1 MSRILANSCVV
12 ILTVASYSLAQ
23 NATEAPKGPAGQPV
37 PIYRVTVVEHG
48 IDAVNYQYRAAPTKV
63 DFRGTVLLPDAKG
76 EAMVQAR
83 PGRTE
88 IDAKFEKLPAPS
100 RFGREYL
107 TYVLWAV
114 SPDGGSY
121 NIGEII
127 PNSSD
132 RASLR
137 VTTDLQT
144 FGLIVTAEPYAAV
157 RQPSNVVALENHARP
172 DTIGKVQQIQ
182 PKAELMPRGQ
192 YTFQVPESGAAQA
205 NAPKVS
211 MSRYEAI
218 LELYQ
223 AQNAVNIAQAA
234 NAQKYAPDAFAAAQ
248 SGLSEAQRLNA
259 TKANPKTVVE
269 SARRAAQHAEDAR
282 LISERRKQDEDLAA
296 AERAKA
302 QAEAEARQARAEAE
316 AARQQADR
324 ATRDSSGSPAPAPA
338 PAPAAAPAP
347 PPPAPHNQADREVRE
362 PATYS
367 RLIERLDRSL
377 AAQDT
382 PAGVVITLPSASFDG
397 ANLVTGVSQ
406 KLTPIGSILASQPA
420 ARVNVES
427 YTDASGSELQSW
439 ERAEAVK
446 NTLLTAGV
454 PANQISI
461 RGSRAQSS
469 PRVEIVISGGQ

>member
-1 MSRILANSCVV
+1 MSRILANSFVV
-12 ILTVASYSLAQ
+12 ILTFTSYSLAQ
-23 NATEAPKGPAGQPV
+23 ENAGAPKSSSGQPV

-48 IDAVNYQYRAAPTKV
+48 VDAVNYQYRAAPTKV
-63 DFRGTVLLPDAKG
+63 DFRGTVLLPDSKG
-76 EAMVQAR
+76 EATVQAR

-127 PNSSD
+127 PNASD
-132 RASLR
+132 RADLR

-144 FGLIVTAEPYAAV
+144 FGMIVTAEPYAAV
-157 RQPSNVVALENHARP
+157 RQPSNVVVLENHARP

-192 YTFQVPESGAAQA
+192 YTFQVPEGGAAQA

-259 TKANPKTVVE
+259 TKANPKVVVE

-324 ATRDSSGSPAPAPA
+324 AARDSSAPAPA
-338 PAPAAAPAP
+338 PSATPAP
-347 PPPAPHNQADREVRE
+347 PPPPPPARLPNQADREAPE
-362 PATYS
+362 PATHN
-367 RLIERLDRSL
+367 RLSERIDRSL
-377 AAQDT
+377 SVQDT
-382 PAGVVITLPSASFDG
+382 PTGVVITLPSTSFDG
-397 ANLVTGVSQ
+397 ANLLTAVSQ
-406 KLTPIGSILASQPA
+406 KLTPIGSMLASQPA
-420 ARVNVES
+420 ARVNVEA
-427 YTDASGSELQSW
+427 YTDGSSSELQSW

-461 RGSRAQSS
+461 RASRAQSN
-469 PRVEIVISGGQ
+469 PRVELVISGGQ